1 MVPSC
6 PAPAAVPEQRRRI
19 AIEFH
24 GFQRRADG
32 QRMSHEHRRLPYAL
46 LLSLLIHTL
55 LLSLV
60 FGGEG
65 TGLPGFGFPW
75 QERRIEVPDLRLLL
89 VPAQVTGAGPA
100 AAPVAEPLPQ
110 APIEQH
116 VAGAPALT
124 PSVPP
129 AATGTSDRAGG
140 QFDGR
145 CQSKDRRGDRCGPGA
160 IAIARQSAR

>member
-1 MVPSC
+1 MS
-6 PAPAAVPEQRRRI
+6 PEQ
-19 AIEFH
+19 
-24 GFQRRADG
+24 
-32 QRMSHEHRRLPYAL
+32 RRLPYAL

-75 QERRIEVPDLRLLL
+75 QARRIEVPDLRLLL
-89 VPAQVTGAGPA
+89 VPAQVAGTAPA
-100 AAPVAEPLPQ
+100 VAPVAGPLPQ
-110 APIEQH
+110 APSEQR
-116 VAGAPALT
+116 VAGGPAPTPSAPA
-124 PSVPP
+124 PRADPGADGP
-129 AATGTSDRAGG
+129 RDRAGG

-145 CQSKDRRGDRCGPGA
+145 GQANDRRGDRRDPGA